1 MLLESGGYSVCEAS
15 DCELSFKGLASEFF
29 DIVIVSDEVPESE
42 QQQLIHAAKKANPS
56 MVVVVVL
63 QQGTR
68 SEQSEFSR
76 IRQVDSGQSRTL
88 LDTIDHL
95 RRKNATR

>member
-56 MVVVVVL
+56 MVVVVL

>member
-1 MLLESGGYSVCEAS
+1 
-15 DCELSFKGLASEFF
+15 
-29 DIVIVSDEVPESE
+29 
-42 QQQLIHAAKKANPS
+42 
-56 MVVVVVL
+56 VVVL

-95 RRKNATR
+95 WRKNATR